1 MNPAKEDLTTDL
13 RAIPAFAGL
22 PDPVFDWLAAHVET
36 ASFAEGEILAR
47 EGDPADRMS
56 ILLEGEMQ
64 GRSEQSASDGRIFV
78 IRSGDVS
85 GLLPYSRLTR
95 FPLTIR
101 ATLPARVATLHSSH
115 FPELIERFPDLAA
128 RLVGIMAD
136 RIRYATR
143 DEQQR
148 EKMMALGKLSAGL
161 AHELNNPASA
171 AALAAEN
178 LREAVRCMRAADLAI
193 DRLKLAADQR
203 LLISETEDKLLAAPP
218 SPTTD
223 ALERSDREQA
233 IGDWLERRGLEDAWR
248 LAGVLADA
256 GFDRAAVEQLAAS
269 FPTNVLAPVLDRL
282 VAALSVPRLVAVI
295 ENSSRRMS
303 ALVKAIKEYSYM
315 DQGSEQEIDVH
326 DGIENTLLML
336 VHRLKRGIEVKR
348 DYDRSLPRICAFG
361 SELNQVWTNLIV
373 NSIDAM
379 GETGELRIRT
389 AKDGNGLLVEIFDSG
404 SGIPPEAQPHIFEP
418 FFTTKP
424 VGQGTGLGL
433 ETVDRIVRKHRG
445 TVRFTSR
452 PGRTVFQVHLPY
464 PKAAV

>member
-1 MNPAKEDLTTDL
+1 MAPT
-13 RAIPAFAGL
+13 
-22 PDPVFDWLAAHVET
+22 
-36 ASFAEGEILAR
+36 
-47 EGDPADRMS
+47 
-56 ILLEGEMQ
+56 
-64 GRSEQSASDGRIFV
+64 
-78 IRSGDVS
+78 
-85 GLLPYSRLTR
+85 
-95 FPLTIR
+95 
-101 ATLPARVATLHSSH
+101 RVATLHSSH

-193 DRLKLAADQR
+193 DRLKLAAEQR

-218 SPTTD
+218 PPTTD

-233 IGDWLERRGLEDAWR
+233 IGGWLDSRGIEDAWR

-256 GFDRAAVEQLAAS
+256 GFDRAAVEQLAAG

-282 VAALSVPRLVAVI
+282 VAALSVPRLVEVI

-348 DYDRSLPRICAFG
+348 DYDRSLRRICAFG

>member
-1 MNPAKEDLTTDL
+1 M
-13 RAIPAFAGL
+13 RGVW
-22 PDPVFDWLAAHVET
+22 PVFW
-36 ASFAEGEILAR
+36 
-47 EGDPADRMS
+47 PM
-56 ILLEGEMQ
+56 
-64 GRSEQSASDGRIFV
+64 
-78 IRSGDVS
+78 
-85 GLLPYSRLTR
+85 
-95 FPLTIR
+95 
-101 ATLPARVATLHSSH
+101 
-115 FPELIERFPDLAA
+115 
-128 RLVGIMAD
+128 
-136 RIRYATR
+136 
-143 DEQQR
+143 
-148 EKMMALGKLSAGL
+148 
-161 AHELNNPASA
+161 PAS
-171 AALAAEN
+171 
-178 LREAVRCMRAADLAI
+178 I
-193 DRLKLAADQR
+193 
-203 LLISETEDKLLAAPP
+203 APLSSNWP
-218 SPTTD
+218 P
-223 ALERSDREQA
+223 
-233 IGDWLERRGLEDAWR
+233 
-248 LAGVLADA
+248 
-256 GFDRAAVEQLAAS
+256 AS
-269 FPTNVLAPVLDRL
+269 QPNVLAPVLERL

-295 ENSSRRMS
+295 ESSSRRMS

-326 DGIENTLLML
+326 EGIENTLLML